1 MSAMRAITLQLDLH
15 DYERLEAEAERLGVP
30 PATLAR
36 MYVQVRLNGGKAVTE
51 KQRRARLDAL
61 DRLTELTADL
71 PVVDAVQIARKSR
84 NELESRSSL

>member
-1 MSAMRAITLQLDLH
+1 MRAITLQLDLH

-36 MYVQVRLNGGKAVTE
+36 MYVRARLNGGEMATE
-51 KQRRARLDAL
+51 KQRRAGLDAL

-71 PVVDAVQIARKSR
+71 PTVDAVQIAQESR
-84 NELESRSSL
+84 NELEGRPGL